1 VYYIAHG
8 EKFLDE
14 AVLQETAPNRGRSL
28 VSADCLVIS
37 AGEERAK

>member
-14 AVLQETAPNRGRSL
+14 ALLQETAPNRGRSL
-28 VSADCLVIS
+28 ASAIALFS